1 MREKY
6 EVELKKEIKKLQRI
20 RDMMRTAINN
30 PDLKDKSKFIDS
42 RKRIEV
48 VSYHYELL
56 NFILY
61 LHFMPML

>member
-20 RDMMRTAINN
+20 RDMMRAAHNN
-30 PDLKDKSKFIDS
+30 PDMKEKQRYLEA

-48 VSYHYELL
+48 VSVSNKYRIQ
-56 NFILY
+56 IL
-61 LHFMPML
+61 